1 VGWCPLPPLEV
12 PPGYSRWPFQSPYSL
27 LLGVSARET
36 HIDSQE
42 PLLSQ
47 VSSLSQRCYP
57 PTSILSSS
65 SLFTPPHPA
74 AMLSFPTSYPPPHP
88 QPSSSLHF
96 WCLFYFPFLGPLYY
110 LASLGLWIVVQLSCT
125 LLLISTNK
133 WVHTIWIFLDQD
145 YLTQDDFFFSQKC
158 ICLQISLC
166 LWSNGLHPKD
176 TGMVQY
182 MKPHQCNLAYKQTE
196 RKKTHNHLIRCGKNS
211 NTPSC

>member
-1 VGWCPLPPLEV
+1 MSQSHHQNL
-12 PPGYSRWPFQSPYSL
+12 PGYRKWATQVLWPP
-27 LLGVSARET
+27 LLGVLPRVTIHKITEVSIALSF
-36 HIDSQE
+36 HILYLYQIHSSSNHLS
-42 PLLSQ
+42 PSLPLPNSPSFTLNPPTKSVLLST
-47 VSSLSQRCYP
+47 CP
-57 PTSILSSS
+57 PYT
-65 SLFTPPHPA
+65 TA
-74 AMLSFPTSYPPPHP
+74 
-88 QPSSSLHF
+88 
-96 WCLFYFPFLGPLYY
+96 CY
-110 LASLGLWIVVQLSCT
+110 LAFLGLWIVVQLSCT

-196 RKKTHNHLIRCGKNS
+196 RKKTHNHLIRCWKNS